1 MRITLQPL
9 HTKLRRSSLFIV
21 LSSLLF
27 SFVALAPSA
36 HAATAASWQAGNI
49 IADSVFYNSADMS
62 AAQVQEF
69 LNQMNPNC
77 DTWGTQPSEFG
88 GGTRAQY
95 GASRGYP
102 APYVC
107 LKNYYENPS
116 TRANNLNGGT
126 IPAGALP
133 AAQLIKNAA
142 QANGISVRALL
153 VTIQKESP
161 GPLITDTWPF
171 PNQYRNA
178 MGYGCPDTAPC
189 DPQYEGFWNQINN
202 AARQFTIYKNN
213 PSSYRHIAGRNNA
226 VLYNPQPVC
235 GSSSVYI
242 NSTATAGL
250 YNYTPYQPN
259 QAALNNLYGTGD
271 SCSAYGNRNFWRLFT
286 DWFGSTLG
294 IARDAAID
302 SASNLGG
309 WLQYGE
315 SRTITV
321 KAVNTGNDGWCADGY
336 CTGGQLPTRL
346 VAQNYI
352 PFEYYDSS
360 DPAWVNG
367 AQIKMQ
373 TPSVRPGEI
382 GTFTFKIKAPY
393 RPNLS
398 ASSRFYVNVSGITFA
413 PNANVWIGANSYPT
427 QMQLVSK
434 ALDNPNSTILPNQRV
449 KATITLKNTSNIVW
463 YSDAGRGVNDRPM
476 RLHTP
481 GYTGSPY
488 YDSSDSA
495 WLTPSQIAMK
505 TPVVNPGENGV
516 FEFYVRGPLAAKSS
530 ELKLIPVIDGVVALS
545 DIGISYSLST
555 PAPKLDYAFVSATPP
570 PSTMAPGSV
579 TAQGSVSI
587 TLRNTGNTVWKNE
600 SAGSYNRVRLMMIFP
615 RYRSS
620 PFYNSTDPAWLAPSQ
635 IAMTTPVVN
644 PGENGV
650 FTFSWKAPVQSG
662 NYLEYFSLVMDGYG
676 FFPEYGSAF
685 RTVVNP

>member
-102 APYVC
+102 APYIC

-226 VLYNPQPVC
+226 VLYNPQSVC

-294 IARDAAID
+294 VSRDAAIQSTEGT
-302 SASNLGG
+302 SA
-309 WLQYGE
+309 WLQYGD
-315 SRTITV
+315 SQTVTV

-346 VAQNYI
+346 VAQNYASFAFHD
-352 PFEYYDSS
+352 PT
-360 DPAWVNG
+360 DPAWVNS

-373 TPSVRPGEI
+373 TPSVRPGEV
-382 GTFTFKIKAPY
+382 GTFTFKIKSPFA
-393 RPNLS
+393 PNLS
-398 ASSRFYVNVSGITFA
+398 ASNQFFVNISGRTFA
-413 PNANVWIGANSYPT
+413 PNASFWLGSHSYPT
-427 QMQLVSK
+427 QTALVSK
-434 ALDNPNSTILPNQRV
+434 TLDSASSTIYTNQRV
-449 KATITLKNTSNIVW
+449 KATVTIKNNSNSIW
-463 YSDAGRGVNDRPM
+463 YSDSNYVAGGHLM
-476 RLHTP
+476 RLYSP
-481 GYTGSPY
+481 GYAPVPL
-488 YDSSDSA
+488 YDPSDPA
-495 WLTPSQIAMK
+495 WLSPSQIAMK
-505 TPVVNPGENGV
+505 TPVVNPGENAT
-516 FEFYVRGPLAAKSS
+516 FEFYLKGKFSAYNGTIRLLPLIKAA
-530 ELKLIPVIDGVVALS
+530 VALN
-545 DIGISYSLST
+545 DIGINFAVTTPSPVLSYS
-555 PAPKLDYAFVSATPP
+555 FVSATPP
-570 PSTMAPGSV
+570 PATMTPGSLSGPGTV
-579 TAQGSVSI
+579 TL
-587 TLRNTGNTVWKNE
+587 TLKNTGNTVWLNE
-600 SAGSYNRVRLMMIFP
+600 SSNSPNRVRLMMIFP
-615 RYRSS
+615 RYRTS
-620 PFYNSTDPAWLAPSQ
+620 PFYNSSDPAWLSSSQ

-650 FTFSWKAPVQSG
+650 FTFSWKAPMQSG

>member
-1 MRITLQPL
+1 MRTTLR
-9 HTKLRRSSLFIV
+9 HNGLFIA
-21 LSSLLF
+21 LSSLIL
-27 SFVALAPSA
+27 SLAILTPSA
-36 HAATAASWQAGNI
+36 HAATASSWQAGNI
-49 IADSVFYNSADMS
+49 IADSVFYNSADMT

-102 APYVC
+102 APYIC
-107 LKNYYENPS
+107 LKDYYENPS
-116 TRANNLNGGT
+116 THENNLNGGT

-133 AAQLIKNAA
+133 AAQLIKNTA

-202 AARQFTIYKNN
+202 AARQFTLYKTY
-213 PSSYRHIAGRNNA
+213 PTSYRHVAGKNNS
-226 VLYNPQPVC
+226 VLYNPQSAC

-271 SCSAYGNRNFWRLFT
+271 GCSAYGNRNFWRLFT

-294 IARDAAID
+294 VSRDAAIQ
-302 SASNLGG
+302 SAEGTNA
-309 WLQYGE
+309 WLQYGDAQ
-315 SRTITV
+315 TVTV
-321 KAVNTGNDGWCADGY
+321 KVVNTGNDGWCADGY

-346 VAQNYI
+346 VAQNYAS
-352 PFEYYDSS
+352 FAFYDPT
-360 DPAWVNG
+360 DPAWINS
-367 AQIKMQ
+367 AQVKMQ
-373 TPSVRPGEI
+373 TPSVRPGEVA
-382 GTFTFKIKAPY
+382 TFSFKVRSPFS
-393 RPNLS
+393 PNLS
-398 ASSRFYVNVSGITFA
+398 ASSQFFVNISGRTFA
-413 PNANVWIGANSYPT
+413 PNASFWLGGHSYPT
-427 QMQLVSK
+427 QTQLVSK
-434 ALDNPNSTILPNQRV
+434 GLDSANTTIYTNQRV
-449 KATITLKNTSNIVW
+449 KATVTIKNNSNSVW
-463 YSDAGRGVNDRPM
+463 YSDANYVAGGHLM
-476 RLHTP
+476 RLYSP
-481 GYTGSPY
+481 GYAPVAL
-488 YDSSDSA
+488 YDPSDPA
-495 WLTPSQIAMK
+495 WLSPSQIAMK
-505 TPVVNPGENGV
+505 TPVVNPGENAV
-516 FEFYVRGPLAAKSS
+516 FEFYLKGKFSAYNGTIKLVPLIKAA
-530 ELKLIPVIDGVVALS
+530 VALD
-545 DIGISYSLST
+545 DIGINFAVTTPSPVLSYS
-555 PAPKLDYAFVSATPP
+555 FVSATPP
-570 PSTMAPGSV
+570 PATMTPGSV
-579 TAQGSVSI
+579 SGPGTV
-587 TLRNTGNTVWKNE
+587 TLTLKNTGNTVWLNE
-600 SAGSYNRVRLMMIFP
+600 SSGAPNRVRMMMIFP

-620 PFYNSTDPAWLAPSQ
+620 PFYNSSDPAWLSSSQ

-650 FTFSWKAPVQSG
+650 FTFSWKAPMQSG